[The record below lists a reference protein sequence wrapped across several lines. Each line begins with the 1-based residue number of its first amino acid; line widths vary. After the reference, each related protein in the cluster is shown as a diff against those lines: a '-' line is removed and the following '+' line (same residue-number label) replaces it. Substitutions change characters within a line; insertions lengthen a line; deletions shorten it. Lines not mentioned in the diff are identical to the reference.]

1 MFNFQLNHLCKYKI
15 ELFLHDTS
23 KIYRELM
30 INQACAWFILA
41 KPSQT
46 IIRLNI
52 VKVFLYLRVLD
63 LERF

>member
-1 MFNFQLNHLCKYKI
+1 
-15 ELFLHDTS
+15 
-23 KIYRELM
+23 M
-30 INQACAWFILA
+30 INQACAWFIIT

-52 VKVFLYLRVLD
+52 VKVLLYLRVLD